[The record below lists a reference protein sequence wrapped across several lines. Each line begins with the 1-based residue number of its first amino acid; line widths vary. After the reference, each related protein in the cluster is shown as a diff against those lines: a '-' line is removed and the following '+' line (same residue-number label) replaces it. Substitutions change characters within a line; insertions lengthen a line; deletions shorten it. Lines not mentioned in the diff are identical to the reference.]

1 MGSYKWAD
9 VASSESCASFGRTTL
24 MLLER
29 GERYGTNKAY
39 LECSNKLSEGGV
51 GKSSHF
57 MFLPNDSYIDKNS
70 IPELH
75 ESKLNLNKININA
88 NAENAVTVNNVL
100 DDDLLSPLLYTNSD
114 LPLDNNPKS
123 FANFLNNS
131 THTHNHVN
139 TTTSTKSTEPSLTPR
154 IKYSNNTTNTSNPNT
169 SNLTHSNVNS
179 NNVNPNNTVKADN
192 VRNVNDSLIE
202 EDNNG
207 SISSRVKYKHAL
219 NTINHTNSR
228 TSEEKPLL
236 GKTSVQKGFV
246 DKLCKSGEKRL
257 NSSVENYYD
266 EETNEIMNP
275 TKKFKDGI
283 KMSRKEKEE
292 ISKVLLTE
300 LNKKSKP
307 SLNDDNT
314 RFYSRLKDI
323 AIGKATKGYQN
334 YIRMVPKDERG
345 PDDPQTPNTKNVSA
359 SKFRAMYRSWRTQ
372 LHKFDNLKH

>member
-29 GERYGTNKAY
+29 RERYGTHKGY
-39 LECSNKLSEGGV
+39 LDCSNKLIDGGL

-75 ESKLNLNKININA
+75 ESKLNLNKININT
-88 NAENAVTVNNVL
+88 NVENPVTDNNVL

-114 LPLDNNPKS
+114 LPPDNNPKS

-131 THTHNHVN
+131 THTPNLVN
-139 TTTSTKSTEPSLTPR
+139 KTNSTKSTEPSLPTR
-154 IKYSNNTTNTSNPNT
+154 AKYTANTTNI
-169 SNLTHSNVNS
+169 SNVNPK
-179 NNVNPNNTVKADN
+179 NVNLTNFKPVSANSGETVNSSKVDKIC
-192 VRNVNDSLIE
+192 NVNDSLRE

-207 SISSRVKYKHAL
+207 SISSRVKYKHSL
-219 NTINHTNSR
+219 NAINQLNHKAG
-228 TSEEKPLL
+228 EEKDLCD
-236 GKTSVQKGFV
+236 KSSVQKGP
-246 DKLCKSGEKRL
+246 DKMCKSGEKRL
-257 NSSVENYYD
+257 NSGVENYYD
-266 EETNEIMNP
+266 EETKKIMNP

-283 KMSRKEKEE
+283 KMSKKEKEE

-307 SLNDDNT
+307 LLNDDNT

-323 AIGKATKGYQN
+323 AIGKATKVFFILVN
-334 YIRMVPKDERG
+334 PISSSFI
-345 PDDPQTPNTKNVSA
+345 TPT
-359 SKFRAMYRSWRTQ
+359 YT
-372 LHKFDNLKH
+372 